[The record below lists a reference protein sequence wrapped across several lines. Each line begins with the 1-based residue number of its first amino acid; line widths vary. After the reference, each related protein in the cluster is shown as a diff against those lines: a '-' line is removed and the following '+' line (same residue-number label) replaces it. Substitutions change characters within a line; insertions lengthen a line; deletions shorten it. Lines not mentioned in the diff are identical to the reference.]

1 MVDLAKVF
9 KVYATQNGMDI
20 RGFIKSMKDSGL
32 LDEHFT
38 KVDADLAFC
47 KCTRHTRKIGFEDR
61 VKAGRTFV
69 APRRSVSE
77 QAVFEQLAA
86 VAAPVS
92 RPEEKRVA
100 GPERFFSDITTYT
113 GVHRRARMEIDNAT
127 TSQPRRAVR
136 TCSHDILTGARSAS
150 PRGPER
156 FFYDKSTYTGTHR
169 NGGPTVMGNGL
180 PKEGFKDLSE
190 VGLRAETSK
199 PRRRAQSAQP
209 ERRESAEHLRK
220 EACTE
225 QEAPGQA
232 SCASLPILL
241 GQSRQGAKLAFNYAG
256 SITRWQSAPAK
267 TPKDFKGKYVQKE
280 LSAASLIGT
289 RFIPV
294 SPVLPSSL
302 DLSVGS
308 IPSSLLES
316 SD

>member
-47 KCTRHTRKIGFEDR
+47 KCTRHTRKIGFEDFEYILKCIAR
-61 VKAGRTFV
+61 
-69 APRRSVSE
+69 RRSVSE

-86 VAAPVS
+86 GAAPVS

-136 TCSHDILTGARSAS
+136 TGARSAS

-220 EACTE
+220 EAPTE

-241 GQSRQGAKLAFNYAG
+241 GQSR
-256 SITRWQSAPAK
+256 QSAPAK